1 VAEVRRDHPE
11 AEAWLELLEAAL
23 AESEEATWEAGVP
36 AALADRPAKA
46 PILFRARLAVNA
58 RAAER
63 WVRRIAGRQVD
74 AGALLEA
81 AVCQDDVRIEAL
93 AATAGAEPEALRVAA
108 QMAAVP
114 LLQACGRAFA
124 PQLAPTWWEGYCPVC
139 GAWPTLTESVGL
151 ERKRQE
157 FEIEQAK
164 RETTVAVRE
173 ENLKAD
179 KDRFAEQLKFH
190 EDRFATEVGYLKD
203 MMGQLMERLPTAEIK
218 IARRA

>member
-1 VAEVRRDHPE
+1 MWVSTQKIGETVERVVRQ
-11 AEAWLELLEAAL
+11 ALEDADTTL
-23 AESEEATWEAGVP
+23 ARIGDVTQLREEIETLKIEKG
-36 AALADRPAKA
+36 RKEEEFAKK
-46 PILFRARLAVNA
+46 
-58 RAAER
+58 ER
-63 WVRRIAGRQVD
+63 
-74 AGALLEA
+74 E
-81 AVCQDDVRIEAL
+81 IEHK
-93 AATAGAEPEALRVAA
+93 
-108 QMAAVP
+108 
-114 LLQACGRAFA
+114 
-124 PQLAPTWWEGYCPVC
+124 
-139 GAWPTLTESVGL
+139 VGL

>member
-1 VAEVRRDHPE
+1 MFGSPTLKDTERVVRETVERIVKDALQDAES
-11 AEAWLELLEAAL
+11 AL
-23 AESEEATWEAGVP
+23 ASAGKITKLREE
-36 AALADRPAKA
+36 
-46 PILFRARLAVNA
+46 
-58 RAAER
+58 
-63 WVRRIAGRQVD
+63 
-74 AGALLEA
+74 LETL
-81 AVCQDDVRIEAL
+81 RIEK
-93 AATAGAEPEALRVAA
+93 
-108 QMAAVP
+108 
-114 LLQACGRAFA
+114 GRKEEEFA
-124 PQLAPTWWEGYCPVC
+124 KKER
-139 GAWPTLTESVGL
+139 EIEHKVGL